1 MNGFT
6 LAWVPPL
13 PLAVAYCGLA
23 LQDQAH
29 EFGLAPRAGLVEHV
43 SEVCPCCRQRDAE
56 AAGSGSQPIAFQY
69 LAGEGG
75 FRPSQPEVLA
85 EAFAMNDCS
94 LLRIADEQDRSR
106 PDDIDPAPPSSSL
119 GSAQLAMVWRS
130 SRVSAGVSARKPS
143 RPRTRP
149 LPARSILSAALLAKI
164 TRAPASTSR
173 TP

>member
-69 LAGEGG
+69 LACEPG

-85 EAFAMNDCS
+85 EAFAADDGNVV
-94 LLRIADEQDRSR
+94 RISDEQEHSR
-106 PDDIDPAPPSSSL
+106 PDDIDPSEPGTVRRHERGQRRLVLAREPEAPAGAAEL
-119 GSAQLAMVWRS
+119 I
-130 SRVSAGVSARKPS
+130 SR
-143 RPRTRP
+143 
-149 LPARSILSAALLAKI
+149 LSAIGDGLA
-164 TRAPASTSR
+164 
-173 TP
+173 